1 MLAHIVPRG
10 SESISQYSFNASQ
23 VLTEPSQ
30 NKLALLAARHF
41 GAEQFKDERIGRLAN
56 SPDRD
61 LGSLGLKAT
70 QASAIDKRFR
80 VLAYGGTAKFRNSL
94 AGQAQND

>member
-1 MLAHIVPRG
+1 
-10 SESISQYSFNASQ
+10 
-23 VLTEPSQ
+23 LTEPSQ
-30 NKLALLAARHF
+30 NKLALFAARHF
-41 GAEQFKDERIGRLAN
+41 RAKKFKDKRISRLAN

-61 LGSLGLKAT
+61 LGGLSLKAI
-70 QASAIDKRFR
+70 QASAINKRFR